1 MMINLNPV
9 SAVRFRGVE
18 TQNNVN
24 DFLSRPGAYSNTTTP
39 EAQPTKKK
47 SHKFL
52 KTVGKLVL
60 TAAVATAATV
70 ALRKYL
76 PNVFKLEKT
85 EGLTGFKKYAEYITT
100 PIAKFGEYVKTEGLN
115 LWNKVFNKTPAA

>member
-1 MMINLNPV
+1 MIINSNPV
-9 SAVRFRGVE
+9 SAVRFRSAQP
-18 TQNNVN
+18 QNNVN

-39 EAQPTKKK
+39 EAQPAKKK

-52 KTVGKLVL
+52 KAVGKLAL
-60 TAAVATAATV
+60 TAAVVTAAAV
-70 ALRKYL
+70 ALRKFL
-76 PNVFKLEKT
+76 PNVFKLERT

-115 LWNKVFNKTPAA
+115 LWNKVVNRAPEA